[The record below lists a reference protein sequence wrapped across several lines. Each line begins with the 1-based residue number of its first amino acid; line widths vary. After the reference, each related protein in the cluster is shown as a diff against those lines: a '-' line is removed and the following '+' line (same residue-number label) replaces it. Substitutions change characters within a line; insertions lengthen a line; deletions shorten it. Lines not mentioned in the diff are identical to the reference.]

1 MIAQLRGTVV
11 GSGLGEVVLDVHG
24 VGYRV
29 SVAPGTRVG
38 AVGHELTLHTH
49 LVVREDALD
58 LYGFVDVTARLLFT
72 TMLAVSGV
80 GPKLAL
86 AALGTL
92 GADGLRR
99 AVVTEDVA
107 ALTVVP
113 GIGKKGAQRMILELG
128 EKLGSLGGHD
138 GVPAATGPGA
148 NGHDLRT
155 EVRQALAA
163 LGYAPVEIAQALDAV
178 PADIGDAAA
187 AAGSPEAL
195 LRAALRSLGA
205 AART

>member
-1 MIAQLRGTVV
+1 MIAQLRGTVAAV
-11 GSGLGEVVLDVHG
+11 SLGEVILDVQG

-29 SVAPGTRVG
+29 FVAPGTRIGTVG
-38 AVGHELTLHTH
+38 DELTVHTS

-58 LYGFVDVTARLLFT
+58 LYGFVDPVAKTLFVTVLGVT
-72 TMLAVSGV
+72 GV

-86 AALGTL
+86 SAIGTL

-128 EKLGSLGGHD
+128 EKLGSLHGDTGT
-138 GVPAATGPGA
+138 PAAAGPAA
-148 NGHDLRT
+148 NGHDARG
-155 EVRQALAA
+155 EVRAALAA
-163 LGYAPVEIAQALDAV
+163 LGYTPAEVAHAVDALPTDA
-178 PADIGDAAA
+178 GET
-187 AAGSPEAL
+187 PEAL
-195 LRAALRSLGA
+195 LRAALRSLA
-205 AART
+205 TAARR

>member
-1 MIAQLRGTVV
+1 MIAQLRGTVA
-11 GSGLGEVVLDVHG
+11 GATLGELVLDVGG

-29 SVAPGTRVG
+29 FVAPGTRTG
-38 AVGHELTLHTH
+38 QIGDDLTVHTC

-58 LYGFVDVTARLLFT
+58 LYGFVDPTAKALFT
-72 TMLAVSGV
+72 TMLGVTGV

-86 AALGTL
+86 AAIGTL

-113 GIGKKGAQRMILELG
+113 GIGKKGAQRMILELR
-128 EKLGSLGGHD
+128 EKLGSLTDDGGA
-138 GVPAATGPGA
+138 PAATGPAGG
-148 NGHDLRT
+148 GHDARG

-163 LGYAPVEIAQALDAV
+163 LGYAPAEVARAVDAL
-178 PADIGDAAA
+178 PADAGDT
-187 AAGSPEAL
+187 PEGL
-195 LRAALRSLGA
+195 LRAALRSLGT
-205 AART
+205 AARA